1 MSGIDVATNLKRS
14 TRREFRRRPA
24 DRRSGPKPPPT
35 CLILLHTGF
44 AEPAG
49 HPTAGRLLPH
59 HFTLTSEEAVS
70 FCCTFRRLHGCPRR
84 RLPVRKRVVLR
95 SSDFPHCETTRG
107 PQRGC
112 PLSPR
117 TVTDQ
122 ISPSSTIS
130 STSSARCSV
139 IRIRPQFSH
148 VYILSLAYFISM
160 IRCEGMAE

>member
-1 MSGIDVATNLKRS
+1 MSGTSVATDLKRS
-14 TRREFRRRPA
+14 TRSEFRRRPA
-24 DRRSGPKPPPT
+24 DRRPGPKPPHS

-59 HFTLTSEEAVS
+59 HFTLTSKEAVS
-70 FCCTFRRLHGCPRR
+70 FCCTFRRLHGFPRC

-107 PQRGC
+107 SQRDC
-112 PLSPR
+112 PSSPR

-130 STSSARCSV
+130 STSSASVSV
-139 IRIRPQFSH
+139 IRIRPQFSQ
-148 VYILSLAYFISM
+148 VYILSVEYFISM
-160 IRCEGMAE
+160 IRCDGMAE

>member
-1 MSGIDVATNLKRS
+1 MSGTGVATDLKRS
-14 TRREFRRRPA
+14 TRREPRRGPA
-24 DRRSGPKPPPT
+24 DHRSGPKPPLT

-70 FCCTFRRLHGCPRR
+70 FCCTFRRLHGYPRC

-95 SSDFPHCETTRG
+95 SSDFPHCAPREACNATARK
-107 PQRGC
+107 
-112 PLSPR
+112 SPR
-117 TVTDQ
+117 TQIDQ

-130 STSSARCSV
+130 STSSARTSV
-139 IRIRPQFSH
+139 ISTRPQFSQ
-148 VYILSLAYFISM
+148 VYILSLVYFISM
-160 IRCEGMAE
+160 IFCDGTAE